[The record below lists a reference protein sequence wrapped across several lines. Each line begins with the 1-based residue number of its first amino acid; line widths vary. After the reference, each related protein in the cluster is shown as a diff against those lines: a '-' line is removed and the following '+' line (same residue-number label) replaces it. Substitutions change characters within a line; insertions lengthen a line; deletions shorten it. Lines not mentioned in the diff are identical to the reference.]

1 MQIVVPTTPANM
13 FHILRRQVKMK
24 MRLPLVV
31 FTPKSLL
38 RHPKVHSTIDDLATG
53 SFIEIIDDANAKPAL
68 VKKIVFTSGR
78 LYYDLEKY
86 REENNLTDVAI
97 VRMEQ
102 IYPIAIKQINKI
114 LKKYKNYTQLI
125 WAQDEPKNMG
135 VWPFLN
141 RKLGR
146 LNFKVVSRP
155 ESGSPAVGLMEKHLQ
170 GLNLILE
177 KIFV

>member
-1 MQIVVPTTPANM
+1 
-13 FHILRRQVKMK
+13 
-24 MRLPLVV
+24 
-31 FTPKSLL
+31 L

-114 LKKYKNYTQLI
+114 AECFT
-125 WAQDEPKNMG
+125 
-135 VWPFLN
+135 
-141 RKLGR
+141 
-146 LNFKVVSRP
+146 
-155 ESGSPAVGLMEKHLQ
+155 
-170 GLNLILE
+170 
-177 KIFV
+177 